1 MHQIAEYIIAAVFI
15 AQGLQSKTPA
25 IPSVLGGLV
34 LVNAACAKGPAA
46 AFQLLPRSLH
56 KVLDLVLI
64 GVIVAM
70 AVQPV
75 ISLDN
80 NTRVIMGVLAFVI
93 GFVWLGSDFSPSVK
107 RERSKTIAAGARVAS
122 TLRQATTQA
131 TTRASTAAPSQ
142 PRPAATTQTSG
153 KTSGKTSTQ
162 TSTTTSTRTP
172 TKAASG
178 TASGSKAEDIGR
190 TAGRLA
196 GKGVNMYRS
205 RKARGAQPKQ

>member
-34 LVNAACAKGPAA
+34 LLNAACAKGPAA
-46 AFQLLPRSLH
+46 AFQMLGRSLH
-56 KVLDLVLI
+56 KVIDLALI
-64 GVIVAM
+64 GLIVLM

-93 GFVWLGSDFSPSVK
+93 GFVWLGSDFSAPVK
-107 RERSKTIAAGARVAS
+107 RERSKTVAAGARVAS
-122 TLRQATTQA
+122 TLRQATAAVPTQ
-131 TTRASTAAPSQ
+131 TRASTATKSSPSKTAP
-142 PRPAATTQTSG
+142 TSST
-153 KTSGKTSTQ
+153 KTPSKS
-162 TSTTTSTRTP
+162 
-172 TKAASG
+172 
-178 TASGSKAEDIGR
+178 SGSRAEDVGR

-196 GKGVNMYRS
+196 GKGVNMYRN
-205 RKARGAQPKQ
+205 RKARGSQPKQ

>member
-34 LVNAACAKGPAA
+34 LLNAACAKGPAA
-46 AFQLLPRSLH
+46 AFQMLGRSLH
-56 KVLDLVLI
+56 KVIDLALI
-64 GVIVAM
+64 GVIVLM

-93 GFVWLGSDFSPSVK
+93 GFVWLGSDFSPPVK
-107 RERSKTIAAGARVAS
+107 RERSKTVAAGARVAS
-122 TLRQATTQA
+122 TLRQATA
-131 TTRASTAAPSQ
+131 AAPVRTS
-142 PRPAATTQTSG
+142 AATKTAPANTPPPKTSPSKTSPS
-153 KTSGKTSTQ
+153 KTSGS
-162 TSTTTSTRTP
+162 R
-172 TKAASG
+172 
-178 TASGSKAEDIGR
+178 AEDVGR

-196 GKGVNMYRS
+196 GRGVNMYRN
-205 RKARGAQPKQ
+205 RKARGPQPKQ

>member
-34 LVNAACAKGPAA
+34 LLNAACAKGPAA
-46 AFQLLPRSLH
+46 AFQMLGRSLH
-56 KVLDLVLI
+56 KVIDLALI
-64 GVIVAM
+64 GVIVLM

-93 GFVWLGSDFSPSVK
+93 GFVWLGSDFSPPVK
-107 RERSKTIAAGARVAS
+107 RERSKTVAAGARVAS
-122 TLRQATTQA
+122 TLRQATA
-131 TTRASTAAPSQ
+131 AAPTPS
-142 PRPAATTQTSG
+142 RPAAPTNTLTPKTAPTKTPQAKTSPS
-153 KTSGKTSTQ
+153 KTSGS
-162 TSTTTSTRTP
+162 R
-172 TKAASG
+172 
-178 TASGSKAEDIGR
+178 AEDVGR

-196 GKGVNMYRS
+196 GKGVNMYRN
-205 RKARGAQPKQ
+205 RKARGPQPKQ

>member
-34 LVNAACAKGPAA
+34 LLNAACAKGPAA
-46 AFQLLPRSLH
+46 AFQLLGRSLH
-56 KVLDLVLI
+56 KLLDLVLI
-64 GVIVAM
+64 GVIVVI

-93 GFVWLGSDFSPSVK
+93 GFVWLGSDFSPAVK
-107 RERSKTIAAGARVAS
+107 RERSKTVAAGARVAS
-122 TLRQATTQA
+122 TLRQATT
-131 TTRASTAAPSQ
+131 SAPQ
-142 PRPAATTQTSG
+142 PRATSTKTST
-153 KTSGKTSTQ
+153 KTSGS
-162 TSTTTSTRTP
+162 R
-172 TKAASG
+172 
-178 TASGSKAEDIGR
+178 AEDVGR

-205 RKARGAQPKQ
+205 RKAQRPK

>member
-142 PRPAATTQTSG
+142 PRPAATTQTSA
-153 KTSGKTSTQ
+153 KTSTQ
-162 TSTTTSTRTP
+162 TSTTTSTRTS

>member
-34 LVNAACAKGPAA
+34 LLNAACAKGPAA
-46 AFQLLPRSLH
+46 AFQMLGRSLH
-56 KVLDLVLI
+56 KVIDLALI
-64 GVIVAM
+64 GVIVLM

-93 GFVWLGSDFSPSVK
+93 GFVWLGSDFSPPVK
-107 RERSKTIAAGARVAS
+107 RERSKTVAAGARVAS
-122 TLRQATTQA
+122 TLRQATA
-131 TTRASTAAPSQ
+131 AAPIRTS
-142 PRPAATTQTSG
+142 AATKTAPANTPPPKTSPSKTSPS
-153 KTSGKTSTQ
+153 KTSGS
-162 TSTTTSTRTP
+162 R
-172 TKAASG
+172 
-178 TASGSKAEDIGR
+178 AEDVGR

-196 GKGVNMYRS
+196 GRGVNMYRN
-205 RKARGAQPKQ
+205 RKARGPQPKQ

>member
-25 IPSVLGGLV
+25 IPSALGGLV
-34 LVNAACAKGPAA
+34 LLNAACSKGPAA
-46 AFQLLPRSLH
+46 AFQLFGRSVH

-64 GVIVAM
+64 AVIVLM

-93 GFVWLGSDFSPSVK
+93 GFVWLGSDFSPAVK
-107 RERSKTIAAGARVAS
+107 RERSKTVAAGARVAS
-122 TLRQATTQA
+122 TLRQAA
-131 TTRASTAAPSQ
+131 AAAPQ
-142 PRPAATTQTSG
+142 QRPT
-153 KTSGKTSTQ
+153 
-162 TSTTTSTRTP
+162 TSTTTSTTTSAKP
-172 TKAASG
+172 
-178 TASGSKAEDIGR
+178 SGSRAEDVGR

-205 RKARGAQPKQ
+205 RKARGPQPKK